1 MKSYQPGSDIAV
13 IGAGAAGSLTATRL
27 LQHADRHRLRL
38 DVWLIDPAREN
49 GRGPA
54 YGTDDARHLLNVPAG
69 RMTAFAEDPAH
80 FVHWLAD
87 WHPQLADH
95 DAYVPRALYGRYL
108 SHVLDDTARRSTCAR
123 LNRVHA
129 RAIGT
134 AQHAD
139 ATLSFL
145 LSSGRTLRVDAAVLA
160 LGNLA
165 ADCRWAPEALRA
177 SHRFVASP
185 WTPDALAAVPPG
197 ADVLLVGTGLTMVDL
212 TLSLQRPD
220 RTLIAVSRSGL
231 LPQPHAAQPLPK
243 SPPPAVTGPPG
254 LDAFRR
260 AILTHLS
267 RARREHGDWRPG
279 FDSLRPLTTTLWRQ
293 LPPADRARFLKEHL
307 RLWEVHRHRMP
318 PPTAA
323 AVRRAR
329 ELGQLRL
336 ASGHLTDATVTGD
349 GVRVRLSTG
358 CTLDVGA
365 VVNCTGSR
373 SDVGTLDDPFLHS
386 LFKTGLARPHATG
399 LGLGATRNGRLL
411 SARGRG
417 DTTAP
422 LWALG
427 SLLRGELLET
437 TAIPEIRVQADEIA
451 ASAVALLT
459 RDDHPQGR
467 QGLFASP

>member
-54 YGTDDARHLLNVPAG
+54 YGTEDARHLLNVPAG

-80 FVHWLAD
+80 LVHWLAD
-87 WHPQLADH
+87 RHPQHADH
-95 DAYVPRALYGRYL
+95 DAFVPRALYGRYL
-108 SHVLDDTARRSTCAR
+108 SHVLDDTARRTAGAR
-123 LNRVHA
+123 LHRVHA

-134 AQHAD
+134 AHHD
-139 ATLSFL
+139 DSTLSFL

-160 LGNLA
+160 LGNFA
-165 ADCRWAPEALRA
+165 ADCRWAPEALRT
-177 SHRFVASP
+177 SHRFVAAP
-185 WTPDALAAVPPG
+185 WSPDALSAVPPG
-197 ADVLLVGTGLTMVDL
+197 ADVLLVGTGLTMADL
-212 TLSLQRPD
+212 TLSLRRPD

-231 LPQPHAAQPLPK
+231 LPQPHAAEPLPQF
-243 SPPPAVTGPPG
+243 PPPVTTGPPG

-260 AILTHLS
+260 AVLTHLS
-267 RARREHGDWRPG
+267 RSRRAHGDWRPG
-279 FDSLRPLTTTLWRQ
+279 FDSLRPLTSDLWRQ
-293 LPPADRARFLKEHL
+293 LPPADRTRFLKEHL

-323 AVRRAR
+323 AVRQAC

-336 ASGHLTDATVTGD
+336 ASARLTDATVTGD

-358 CTLDVGA
+358 TTLDVGA

-373 SDVGTLDDPFLHS
+373 SDVGSLDDPFLHS

-399 LGLGATRNGRLL
+399 LGLSATRDGRLL

-417 DTTAP
+417 DTMAP

-459 RDDHPQGR
+459 RGEHPQR
-467 QGLFASP
+467 HQGLFASP